1 MVVVCLIFER
11 MLRLCFCPCVF
22 IFYMEFAIQN
32 VYCGNTFNYKWYAID
47 IVFYVCNVKCLFKW
61 FI

>member
-1 MVVVCLIFER
+1 
-11 MLRLCFCPCVF
+11 MLRMSFFPCVF

-32 VYCGNTFNYKWYAID
+32 VYCGNILSYKWYAND
-47 IVFYVCNVKCLFKW
+47 IVFYVCNMKCLLKW